1 MKMSREQKY
10 RLIEEAGEEEL
21 ILLKQQVEQSPWRQK
36 YHIQPHTGLLNDPN
50 GFAYYQGE
58 YHLFYQWFPL
68 GTDHGMKYWYHLKSA
83 DLSDWQDCG
92 IGIAPGDPQDSH
104 GAYSGSG
111 LEYEGQLYLMY
122 TGNTRDTNWIR
133 HPYQC
138 MAVMNR
144 DGQITKW
151 DQPVI
156 SAVPAGYTDHFR
168 DPKVWRSGEQFYCVI
183 GAQRENE
190 TGSIVVY
197 RSSDLAQWEWAGE
210 LNTSLPEFGY
220 MWECPDYFEMDGQG
234 VLLFCPQGLQPEGE
248 KYRNIYQSGYVVGD
262 KMNLETME
270 LQHGEFHELDCG
282 FDFYAPQTTA
292 GPNGKRIIIGWMGL
306 PDIEYP
312 TDQQGWAHCLTL
324 PRELHLHQGKL
335 IQKPVLGLTH
345 RRASKA
351 SVSGRLTGRQQY
363 PGFAGEA
370 YELICTY
377 AAEEGHNNVI
387 KGEHDSLAKVTSE
400 TTERPTV
407 DSRQADVFGVE
418 LRTGKNEKTV
428 LSYDAQAQK
437 LTLDRSAAGQPFA
450 ESYGTTRSCIL
461 EQPLSRLHIFVDVSS
476 IEIFVNEGEAVFT
489 SRIFPDPDSQGIVFF
504 AEDGAVHLQA
514 EKWDYLR

>member
-21 ILLKQQVEQSPWRQK
+21 ALLKQQVKQSPWRQK
-36 YHIQPHTGLLNDPN
+36 YHIQPSTGLLNDPN

-111 LEYEGQLYLMY
+111 LEHEGQLYLMY
-122 TGNTRDTNWIR
+122 TGNTRDNNWIR

-138 MAVMNR
+138 MAVMNA

-156 SAVPAGYTDHFR
+156 REVPSGYTDHFR
-168 DPKVWRSGEQFYCVI
+168 DPKVWRAGEQFYCVI
-183 GAQRENE
+183 GAQRENG

-197 RSSDLAQWEWAGE
+197 RSPDLAQWEWAGE
-210 LNTSLPEFGY
+210 LSTSLTAFGY
-220 MWECPDYFEMDGQG
+220 MWECPDYFEIDGQG
-234 VLLFCPQGLQPEGE
+234 VLLFCPQGLQPESD
-248 KYRNIYQSGYVVGD
+248 KYRNIYQSGYVIGD
-262 KMNLETME
+262 RMNMNTLE
-270 LQHGEFHELDCG
+270 LQHGEFHELDYG
-282 FDFYAPQTTA
+282 FDFYAPQTTEGA
-292 GPNGKRIIIGWMGL
+292 DGQRIIIGWMGL

-324 PRELHLHQGKL
+324 PRELHLRNGKL
-335 IQKPVLGLTH
+335 LQKPVPALAD
-345 RRASKA
+345 RRGSKA
-351 SVSGRLTGRQQY
+351 SFSGRFTGRQQV
-363 PGFAGEA
+363 PDFAGEA

-377 AAEEGHNNVI
+377 TAEDEQDHVPN
-387 KGEHDSLAKVTSE
+387 EQSAVTAG
-400 TTERPTV
+400 
-407 DSRQADVFGVE
+407 QASVFGVE
-418 LRTGKNEKTV
+418 LRTGENEKTV
-428 LSYDAQAQK
+428 IGYDAQTQK
-437 LTLDRSAAGQPFA
+437 LTLDRSAAGKPFA
-450 ESYGTTRSCIL
+450 ESYGTTRSCVL
-461 EQPLSRLHIFVDVSS
+461 DQPLRQLHIFVDVSS
-476 IEIFVNEGEAVFT
+476 VEIFVNEGEAVFT
-489 SRIFPDPDSQGIVFF
+489 SRIFPSRGSQGIVFF
-504 AEDGAVHLQA
+504 AENGAVHLQA
-514 EKWDYLR
+514 EKWDYL